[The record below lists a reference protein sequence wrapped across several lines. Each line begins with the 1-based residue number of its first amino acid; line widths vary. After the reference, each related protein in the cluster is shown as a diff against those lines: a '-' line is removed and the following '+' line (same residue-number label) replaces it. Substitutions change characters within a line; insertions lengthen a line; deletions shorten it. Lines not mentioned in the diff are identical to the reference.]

1 MVIGSFVEAVQM
13 LLLVSLI
20 ENLSFILLAAL
31 AVTAVTPLLERYP
44 LARQVVIGL
53 VLAAA
58 GLLSMINPFML
69 QPGVAINSRNVAALL
84 AGPFGGPLAT
94 AIVAAALGLYRFS
107 GGGDGMMM
115 GIAGIGLSAVA
126 GLAIRWRIHG
136 RDRPFARQ
144 DIGWLAL
151 ASGAVLLPPLLLLPR
166 PELIWQVVAEA
177 LLPTFA
183 VNTLGSVLA
192 ALLMVVD
199 AERRE
204 TSYRFKAMAERVP
217 GTLYQRILRPD
228 GTVSY
233 RFASFKM
240 GDLLGLKQE
249 DVERDARVW
258 IEKMIPEDRARFE
271 QACKTGFDHD
281 DNWRLKIRYHGKDG
295 SIVAMRSEATMR
307 RLNDGTMIWD
317 GILFDATDERT
328 LETRRA
334 EIEQAR
340 RSQLDE
346 LAGQLEVTVG
356 KALQD
361 VGRSVRSMHEAASA
375 MAQSA
380 DNTTKRAIAATREA
394 ESASSRIGSV
404 AVAAEE
410 IEASIRELTRQT
422 EHADQAAHKAAS
434 YVRNTQRDVAGMTT
448 AADKAS
454 AVLDFIEDIA
464 ARTNLLALNATI
476 EAARAGAAG
485 RGFAVVA
492 GEVKNLAEQTQKATR
507 DIAATLQDIRGA
519 AATASGAVAFMDKTM
534 SDLEQTSGVLARVV
548 SRQADIVSSIASDA
562 QAVAGSA
569 VVVTSNVGSVGD
581 EARVTGEAALLVV
594 DAARTVEEQT
604 SALDQYVGDF
614 VASVRRRL

>member
-1 MVIGSFVEAVQM
+1 M
-13 LLLVSLI
+13 LLIVTLI
-20 ENLSFILLAAL
+20 ESLSFILLAAL
-31 AVTAVTPLLERYP
+31 AVTAVTPPLERYP
-44 LARQVVIGL
+44 IARQIVVGL
-53 VLAAA
+53 LLAGA
-58 GLLSMINPFML
+58 GLLSMSHPFVL
-69 QPGVAINSRNVAALL
+69 QPGVVVSSRNIAALL
-84 AGPFGGPLAT
+84 AGTFGGPLAT
-94 AIVAAALGLYRFS
+94 ALVAGALSLYRYS
-107 GGGDGMMM
+107 EGGNGMVM
-115 GIAGIGLSAVA
+115 GIAGIGLSAFA
-126 GLAIRWRIHG
+126 GLAIRWRI
-136 RDRPFARQ
+136 RARRRPPARA
-144 DIGWLAL
+144 DVGLLAL
-151 ASGAVLLPPLLLLPR
+151 ASGVVLLPPILLLPN
-166 PELIWQVVAEA
+166 PDLMWNVLTQAFPPVLVINVIGATLASLLI
-177 LLPTFA
+177 
-183 VNTLGSVLA
+183 
-192 ALLMVVD
+192 VVD

-204 TSYRFKAMAERVP
+204 TGYRFKTLAERVP
-217 GTLYQRILRPD
+217 GTLYQRILSPE

-233 RFASFKM
+233 RFVSFRL
-240 GDLLGLKQE
+240 GELLGIKQE
-249 DVERDARVW
+249 DVERDARIW
-258 IEKMIPEDRARFE
+258 IDRMIPEDRARFE
-271 QACKTGFDHD
+271 QACRTGFDEK
-281 DNWRLKIRYHGKDG
+281 DNWRLHLRYHGKDG

-307 RLNDGTMIWD
+307 RLPDGTMIWD

-340 RSQLDE
+340 RTQLDE

-375 MAQSA
+375 MARSA
-380 DNTTKRAIAATREA
+380 DNTTMRAVAATREA

-404 AVAAEE
+404 AIAAEE

-422 EHADQAAHKAAS
+422 EHADLAAHDAAS
-434 YVRNTQRDVAGMTT
+434 YVRETQRDVAGLNT

-534 SDLEQTSGVLARVV
+534 TDIEQTSGVLARVV
-548 SRQADIVSSIASDA
+548 NRQADIVSSIATDA

-569 VVVTSNVGSVGD
+569 VLVTSNVGSVGD
-581 EARVTGEAALLVV
+581 EARVTGDAARLVV
-594 DAARTVEEQT
+594 EAARTVEEQT
-604 SALDQYVGDF
+604 GALDQYVGDF